1 MNKLSDVFIGKPLD
15 NYTNSPIDISVDVQ
29 NVVEHLF
36 LRHLRC
42 QRQSRQ
48 SLSVRDSR
56 LSTELVGHVEHV
68 LKQKGFEIG

>member
-1 MNKLSDVFIGKPLD
+1 MNKLFDVFIRKPID

-42 QRQSRQ
+42 QRQGRQ
-48 SLSVRDSR
+48 SLSVRYRR
-56 LSTELVGHVEHV
+56 LGPELVGHVEHV
-68 LKQKGFEIG
+68 LKQKGFEVG